1 MGKSGQIFENSRQIV
16 NYLTRQSEIWTILPV
31 LQLINFWPRQPLRL
45 LAIFS
50 SSCLLLGC
58 VNSSL
63 FLANTLARFDDYTVI
78 KDQLYGKGNLNTLDI
93 YVPDQAQTLTSPLPV
108 VIFFYGGCWGGCVT
122 FNKENYRFVA
132 QALSSNH
139 FITVIGDYRRYPEA
153 LFPEIINDSK
163 HIVEW
168 VRTHISHYHGDPD
181 RIFLMGHSAGA
192 HLAAML
198 SLNENYLEPETYQA
212 IKGFIG
218 LAGPYD
224 FLPLT
229 ESYQKVIFGPVA
241 NYPASQPINFI
252 NGHEPPV
259 LLLQGDQDKKVL
271 PKNTKNLD
279 RKVKQMKGC
288 VQSQLYTNMGH
299 TEILA
304 ALAISVRN
312 NKPVLNDVIEF
323 LQHYSLPNAQCK
335 TKSIN

>member
-1 MGKSGQIFENSRQIV
+1 MLK
-16 NYLTRQSEIWTILPV
+16 
-31 LQLINFWPRQPLRL
+31 NFYLRL

-78 KDQLYGKGNLNTLDI
+78 ENRIYGKEKLNTLDI
-93 YVPDQAQTLTSPLPV
+93 YVPDVTQILNTPFPV
-108 VIFFYGGCWGGCVT
+108 VIFFYGGCWGGCAT

-132 QALSSNH
+132 QALSSNQ
-139 FITVIGDYRRYPEA
+139 FITVIGDYRRYPQA

-163 HIVEW
+163 NIVEW
-168 VRTHISHYHGDPD
+168 VKTYISHFHGDSN

-198 SLNENYLEPETYQA
+198 TLNENYLKPETYQS

-229 ESYQKVIFGPVA
+229 ESYQKIVFGPTA
-241 NYPASQPINFI
+241 KYPTSQPINFVS
-252 NGHEPPV
+252 GTEPPL
-259 LLLQGDQDKKVL
+259 LLLQGILDEDVL
-271 PKNTKNLD
+271 PKNAKNLS
-279 RKVKQMKGC
+279 RKIKQMRGC
-288 VQSQLYTNMGH
+288 AKLQLYKNTDH
-299 TEILA
+299 TEILG
-304 ALAISVRN
+304 ALAIPIRD
-312 NKPVLNDVIEF
+312 NKPVLTDIIKF
-323 LQHYSLPNAQCK
+323 LQHYSIPNAQCK
-335 TKSIN
+335 TKLTDR